1 MRHASDWLGLSVIEQ
16 DDGADADY
24 PVRFP
29 DIERALRNPNGLL
42 ASGGELSPD
51 WLISAYRQAVFPWY
65 NPGEPILWWSPD
77 PRFGFVPA
85 EVKLGRSRSR
95 HLRKHGWTLNADTC
109 FGKVIRACAQSP
121 RPGQR
126 GTWIDQAMI
135 DAYTGLHRLG
145 VAHSIEVFDAGRLVG
160 GLYGLAIG
168 RMFFAESMFSAES
181 GASALALK
189 ALACLLESWGW
200 RWIDAQMENPHLL
213 LLGGRNMDRKDY
225 LALIRAETAKAG
237 MPGSW
242 QAHFNQRDMDACLHR
257 R

>member
-1 MRHASDWLGLSVIEQ
+1 MIEHSEDEDSVF
-16 DDGADADY
+16 

-29 DIERALRNPNGLL
+29 DIERAMRNPNGLL

-85 EVKLGRSRSR
+85 EVKLGRSRIR
-95 HLRKHGWTLNADTC
+95 HLRKRTWTLTADTC
-109 FGKVIRACAQSP
+109 FDKVIRGCALSP
-121 RPGQR
+121 RRGQH

-135 DAYTGLHRLG
+135 DAYGALHRLG
-145 VAHSIEVFDAGRLVG
+145 IAHSIEVFDAGRLVG

-168 RMFFAESMFSAES
+168 RMFFAESMFSTET

-189 ALACLLESWGW
+189 ALAGLLDSWAW

-213 LLGGRNMDRKDY
+213 LLGGRNMRRSDY
-225 LALIRAETAKAG
+225 LTLLRTETNEIG
-237 MPGSW
+237 QPGSW
-242 QAHFNQRDMDACLHR
+242 QAHFSDWDMDACLRHR
-257 R
+257 